1 MKPNEPYAFFRQVI
15 ESDLPYIAQ
24 CIGAGAGLP
33 YSAWGKILRSL
44 ELQFRDEEDSWRP
57 YTWMLVVED
66 RPVFLLESIGDEVF
80 FTGPP
85 SWADETNRMML
96 AWQAAL
102 IHFFLHLRRQEVC
115 IVVQAHR
122 TAETQALERLGCRR
136 TGMYTDRS
144 GVHYRLHCRP
154 EDLRPVI

>member
-1 MKPNEPYAFFRQVI
+1 MKRNEPYAFFRQVI

-33 YSAWGKILRSL
+33 YSAWGNIHRSL
-44 ELQFRDEEDSWRP
+44 ELQFQDEEDCWRP
-57 YTWMLVVED
+57 YSWMMVVED
-66 RPVFLLESIGDEVF
+66 RPAFLLESIGDEVF

-85 SWADETNRMML
+85 SWADHSRRMML

-102 IHFFLHLRRQEVC
+102 IHFFLHLRRPEVC

-122 TAETQALERLGCRR
+122 AAELQALERLGCRR
-136 TGMYTDRS
+136 ADTYTDRS
-144 GVHYRLHCRP
+144 GVHHRLICRP
-154 EDLRPVI
+154 DDFRPVI